1 MNRLIIIGNGFDLA
15 HGLKSKYED
24 FVFDYLKNAAKAVYK
39 DDVKKLIG
47 EAYGYKYED
56 ELVIISNFR
65 IFPSNVFQE
74 NLNLIESLDQLIKFL
89 ESNGFRIN
97 IKSSLLKN
105 FIDKDNINWVDFEV
119 AYFNEVK
126 KILNAFGT
134 SIHKYS
140 ERLTILNQQFDFIKN
155 KFIDYLKIQ
164 ESSYSNPFQ
173 LQSYGDLFTEPIAEK
188 EISLEIVTTHKP
200 NNILFLNFNY
210 TNSVEE
216 YVQYCRDKKINTQI
230 NYIHGKLNDSENPI
244 IFGFGDEYDQKYV
257 ELEHL
262 NDNKLFEHIK
272 SFGYLKTD
280 NYANLTR
287 FVNVEKFQ
295 VHIYGHSCGLSDR
308 TMFKEIFEHEN
319 CKSIKI
325 FYHQRPDGSNDFT
338 DKCYDIYRH
347 FTNKNL
353 MRNKVVNERYLIPM
367 PQIEN

>member
-47 EAYGYKYED
+47 EVYGYKYED
-56 ELVIISNFR
+56 ELVAISNTQHFEP
-65 IFPSNVFQE
+65 IVFHH
-74 NLNLIESLDQLIKFL
+74 NLNLIDSIDQLLNFL

-97 IKSSLLKN
+97 IKSPILKN
-105 FIDKDNINWVDFEV
+105 FIGKDNKNWVDFEI

-126 KILNAFGT
+126 KILSALGT
-134 SIHKYS
+134 SNQKYT
-140 ERLTILNQQFDFIKN
+140 ERLTILNQQFETIKN
-155 KFIDYLKIQ
+155 KLIEYLKEQ
-164 ESSYSNPFQ
+164 ESSYSNLFQ
-173 LQSYGDLFTEPIAEK
+173 LHQYGDLFTEPILEK
-188 EISLEIVTTHKP
+188 EISLETVTTHKP

-210 TNSVEE
+210 TNTVKE
-216 YVQYCRDKKINTQI
+216 YIRYCRDKKVNTQI

-244 IFGFGDEYDQKYV
+244 IFGFGDEYDQKYI

-262 NDNKLFEHIK
+262 NNNKLFEHIK

-287 FVNVEKFQ
+287 FVNAEKFQ

-325 FYHQRPDGSNDFT
+325 FFHQRSDGSNDFT

-353 MRNKVVNERYLIPM
+353 MRNKVVNELNSIPM
-367 PQIEN
+367 PQI

>member
-15 HGLKSKYED
+15 HGLKTRYED
-24 FVFDYLKNAAKAVYK
+24 FIFDYLKKAAKRVFANESQR
-39 DDVKKLIG
+39 LN
-47 EAYGYKYED
+47 EESWGYIYED
-56 ELVIISNFR
+56 DLISISTIRTIPVKYYN
-65 IFPSNVFQE
+65 E
-74 NLNLIESLDQLIKFL
+74 LIEEINSTADLIHFLKINYFNVNIKF
-89 ESNGFRIN
+89 
-97 IKSSLLKN
+97 SLLNRFLNSNTIK
-105 FIDKDNINWVDFEV
+105 WVDFEIE
-119 AYFNEVK
+119 YFNELK
-126 KILNAFGT
+126 KILNGLGKQDKNYDFK
-134 SIHKYS
+134 INELNHQF
-140 ERLTILNQQFDFIKN
+140 EILKQYLIE
-155 KFIDYLKIQ
+155 YLKEQ
-164 ESSYSNPFQ
+164 ESSFSNQFD
-173 LQSYGDLFTEPIAEK
+173 LSLYGDFFSQPIKYNE
-188 EISLEIVTTHKP
+188 VTIESINDLLP
-200 NNILFLNFNY
+200 NELLFLSFNY
-210 TNSVEE
+210 TNTIRE
-216 YVQYCRDKKINTQI
+216 YIQYCKQKGIKYQL
-230 NYIHGKLNDSENPI
+230 NYIHGKLNDSENSI

-287 FVNVEKFQ
+287 FVNAEKFQ

-367 PQIEN
+367 PQI